1 VTSKKSPSK
10 VNSTLQR
17 LTRSSATNNK
27 GGPPKQYKTRSMA
40 RASPK
45 LSQDLTKLVS
55 IDEDE
60 DDSDAVLPSP
70 ARRKRRGTEKA
81 QYTKDVVDNV
91 EEDSEDEIRPSLI
104 KRRGHFT
111 HSALEGAGNL
121 DDQSKQESTPM
132 KSSIQQEQEDLEE
145 DLEDLQESSE
155 PLILERIGHTG
166 Y

>member
-1 VTSKKSPSK
+1 MSIPANFCSVEAPEMLQFSLTFTQISDLEKVSLESEQHATTTHKKLRHK
-10 VNSTLQR
+10 QQR
-17 LTRSSATNNK
+17 
-27 GGPPKQYKTRSMA
+27 GPPKQYKTRSMA

-104 KRRGHFT
+104 KRRAT
-111 HSALEGAGNL
+111 SL
-121 DDQSKQESTPM
+121 
-132 KSSIQQEQEDLEE
+132 IQRLKVPE
-145 DLEDLQESSE
+145 
-155 PLILERIGHTG
+155 T
-166 Y
+166 